1 MQTFVNPRII
11 SGLDELIVEG
21 ERQWTEFLQKK
32 KGIIEDPV
40 SFTKWITSCLNLLDK
55 LSISTNCFVKEF
67 ESWTRSDAHKMP
79 NIGAALGV
87 LEAAKDEY
95 LQGFAI
101 DYHLGV
107 AATVFGD
114 LQQQAVYLFERGY
127 SRAAIVLAGAAL
139 EEAMKVRIK
148 SILVEMSGKETLVP
162 LIHKLKSPDVNVL
175 TEFQARQLEAI
186 AKMRNDAAH
195 GGEFNYTK
203 DEVERS
209 LADVSEALR
218 RILGER

>member
-1 MQTFVNPRII
+1 MAQTFINPRII
-11 SGLDELIVEG
+11 NRLDELILEG

-32 KGIIEDPV
+32 NRIIEDPV
-40 SFTKWITSCLNLLDK
+40 SYTKWKTSCLNLLDK
-55 LSISTNCFVKEF
+55 LSISTNRFVKEF
-67 ESWTRSDAHKMP
+67 ELWTQRGTHKT
-79 NIGAALGV
+79 NVGAALGV
-87 LEAAKDEY
+87 LKAAKDEY

-127 SRAAIVLAGAAL
+127 FRAAVVLADAAL
-139 EEAMKVRIK
+139 EEAMKVRAK
-148 SILVEMSGKETLVP
+148 SIPVEMSGKETLVP
-162 LIHKLKSPDVNVL
+162 LIQKLKSPDINVL

-203 DEVERS
+203 NEVERS
-209 LADVSEALR
+209 LVDVSEALR